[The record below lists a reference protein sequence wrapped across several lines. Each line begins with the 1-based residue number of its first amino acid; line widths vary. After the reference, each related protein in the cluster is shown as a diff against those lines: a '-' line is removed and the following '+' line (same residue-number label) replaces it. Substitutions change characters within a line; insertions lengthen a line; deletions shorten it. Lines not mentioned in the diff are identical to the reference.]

1 MNSFEPIFWSI
12 VFIESAS
19 AHSFLCVR
27 LQLAIES
34 GNYCFAGSKES
45 LFGRSISS
53 PFNGLLLDTGS
64 PHCPNT
70 RGVWYTDWVDSST
83 SDLLLTSLRS
93 TFSKGSSLICISL
106 FSVFFAFQ
114 NISTTRKKFRYSF
127 LISIYGKSRK
137 IAKAKRIFG
146 DNFASIILVNI
157 AIKIIFGFQT
167 KPNEFCWN
175 RLENVEGVLLRQ
187 QRSLCT

>member
-1 MNSFEPIFWSI
+1 MSQFSGALYSLRVHPHIPSSVWDCSWQLKVAII
-12 VFIESAS
+12 VLQDLKN
-19 AHSFLCVR
+19 HSLGDQSVHHSMGCCWIR
-27 LQLAIES
+27 
-34 GNYCFAGSKES
+34 
-45 LFGRSISS
+45 
-53 PFNGLLLDTGS
+53 GS

-167 KPNEFCWN
+167 KPNEFC
-175 RLENVEGVLLRQ
+175 
-187 QRSLCT
+187 

>member
-53 PFNGLLLDTGS
+53 PFNGLCCWIRGS

-93 TFSKGSSLICISL
+93 TFSMGSLSIFIPLFWGLFAFHKISTSRKNLDIL
-106 FSVFFAFQ
+106 FSSWFMG
-114 NISTTRKKFRYSF
+114 KFW
-127 LISIYGKSRK
+127 K
-137 IAKAKRIFG
+137 IAKAKKYSGTILLPSFWWIEG
-146 DNFASIILVNI
+146 TSIYH
-157 AIKIIFGFQT
+157 
-167 KPNEFCWN
+167 
-175 RLENVEGVLLRQ
+175 VESWGGGV
-187 QRSLCT
+187 SAKWPFHYISPI